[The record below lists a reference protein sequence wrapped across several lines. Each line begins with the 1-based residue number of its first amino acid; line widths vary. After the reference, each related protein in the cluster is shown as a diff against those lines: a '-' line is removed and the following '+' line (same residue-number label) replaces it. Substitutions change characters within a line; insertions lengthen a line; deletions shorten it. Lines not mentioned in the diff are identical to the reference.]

1 MECGFDRALAA
12 WFAHCKSGQLWEGL
26 LPSRGIIRPGKLAV
40 LIPKPKVNLTRFH
53 TKEIDIECQPSNMM
67 GVLL

>member
-26 LPSRGIIRPGKLAV
+26 LPSRGIIRPAFTGKRLSLKKQSKV
-40 LIPKPKVNLTRFH
+40 RYELKTPSDPIP
-53 TKEIDIECQPSNMM
+53 
-67 GVLL
+67 